1 MMGADVAIERE
12 ERDSPRRAV
21 GGQQPIERIPCPVER
36 ERMTDERHEGSLI
49 DDESRIRLQRIREL
63 GVLDRQP
70 ADLGQKGDL

>member
-1 MMGADVAIERE
+1 
-12 ERDSPRRAV
+12 
-21 GGQQPIERIPCPVER
+21 
-36 ERMTDERHEGSLI
+36 MTDERHEGSLI